1 MVVSGNMSQ
10 FYIENKENQF
20 LSLVGFFSSTMEMNG
35 SKQHP
40 IVPFTL
46 STRFKDL
53 VLTLVI
59 YHTTLL
65 RYCKIPNISPGLIE
79 MRKHF
84 LGGLIFGGH
93 FVLVSEYQDH
103 KIDCYILLLQAS
115 KAFL

>member
-1 MVVSGNMSQ
+1 MAVSSNMSQ
-10 FYIENKENQF
+10 FYIENKGNQF
-20 LSLVGFFSSTMEMNG
+20 FELGGFFFSSTMEMNG

-65 RYCKIPNISPGLIE
+65 
-79 MRKHF
+79 
-84 LGGLIFGGH
+84 
-93 FVLVSEYQDH
+93 LV
-103 KIDCYILLLQAS
+103 
-115 KAFL
+115 